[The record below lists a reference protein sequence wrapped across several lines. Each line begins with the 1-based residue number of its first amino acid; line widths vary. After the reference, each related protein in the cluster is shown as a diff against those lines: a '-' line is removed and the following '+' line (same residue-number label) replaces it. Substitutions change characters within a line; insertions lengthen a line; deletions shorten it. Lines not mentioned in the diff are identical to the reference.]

1 MSSWVDFLFHTP
13 LSNSLPPLQD
23 YVSEKVFDGILAGTV
38 PVYYGTD
45 TVDRLLPAP
54 GKTVVNVSD
63 FSSPAALAAHLKAV
77 GADQAKYEA
86 MLSWKQNPPQHHVD
100 KFQEVIDSTGYKYTS
115 LCRICHRLAT
125 DIPE

>member
-1 MSSWVDFLFHTP
+1 MMNHK
-13 LSNSLPPLQD
+13 D

-45 TVDRLLPAP
+45 TVDRLMPAP
-54 GKTVVNVSD
+54 GKTLVKVSD
-63 FSSPAALAAHLKAV
+63 FGSPAELAAHLRAL

-86 MLSWKQNPPQHHVD
+86 LLAWKEYPPQSLVD

-115 LCRICHRLAT
+115 LCRICHRLAS
-125 DIPE
+125 DIPEGG